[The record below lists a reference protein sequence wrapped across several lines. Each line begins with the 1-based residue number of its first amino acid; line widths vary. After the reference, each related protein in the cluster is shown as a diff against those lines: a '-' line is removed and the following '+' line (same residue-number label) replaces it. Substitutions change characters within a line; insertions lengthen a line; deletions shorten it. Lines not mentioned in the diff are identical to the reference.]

1 MIEPTEADIGRS
13 VIYTGGPK
21 PERGVI
27 TSFNERYVFVRYGD
41 PPGYGDGPGGG
52 LATSR
57 ENLEWA
63 DARHRERRRA

>member
-41 PPGYGDGPGGG
+41 PRPGEG